1 MFCSTSAPV
10 RDLEAW
16 VSVTLVRR
24 FLRSRPERGW
34 KLTVREVLG
43 IRTWLAFFE
52 WKTKPDKKAV
62 SYKLLSPGE
71 GDSGE
76 SR

>member
-1 MFCSTSAPV
+1 MLCSTSAPV
-10 RDLEAW
+10 RDPEAW
-16 VSVTLVRR
+16 VSVTLVGR
-24 FLRSRPERGW
+24 FLRNCPGREWG
-34 KLTVREVLG
+34 LTAKEVLG
-43 IRTWLAFFE
+43 LRAWLAFFK
-52 WKTKPDKKAV
+52 WKIKPDKKAV